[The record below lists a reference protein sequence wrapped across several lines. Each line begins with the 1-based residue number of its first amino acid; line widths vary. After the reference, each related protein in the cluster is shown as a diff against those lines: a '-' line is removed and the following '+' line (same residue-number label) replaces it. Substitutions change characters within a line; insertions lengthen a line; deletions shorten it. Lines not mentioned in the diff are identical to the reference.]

1 MFYYENEYKSL
12 GYNLICGVD
21 EVGRGSLFGSVLSAA
36 VIMPL
41 DDDSIIEGIND
52 SKKLTSKKREN
63 LYDLILS
70 KCIAYSVYSVDAS
83 IIDKINIYN
92 ATKLSMIN
100 AVNALS
106 VTPDVLLID
115 AMKLNTRIK
124 ECSIIKGDSK
134 SYSIAAASII
144 AKVVRDKMMDEYAKE
159 YKNYGFE
166 KNKGYGTKEHILA
179 IEKYGATGEHRQTFA
194 PLKYKDV
201 YRQELF

>member
-1 MFYYENEYKSL
+1 MFHYENEYKNL
-12 GYNLICGVD
+12 GYNLICGID

-41 DDDSIIEGIND
+41 DDDSIIDGIND
-52 SKKLTSKKREN
+52 SKKISPKKREF
-63 LYDLILS
+63 LYNLILS

-83 IIDKINIYN
+83 IIDKVNIYN
-92 ATKLSMIN
+92 ATKISMIN

-106 VTPDVLLID
+106 VTPDILLID
-115 AMKLNTRIK
+115 AMKLNTGIK

-144 AKVVRDKMMDEYAKE
+144 AKVTRDNMMNEYAKE
-159 YKNYGFE
+159 YKNYGLE

-179 IEKYGATGEHRQTFA
+179 IEKYGATKEHRLTFA
-194 PLKYKDV
+194 PLKYKNV
-201 YRQELF
+201 YRKELF